1 MQIAV
6 VSDTHNNIINL
17 EKAIHEIKYQGI
29 KHLIH
34 CGDVTFRQTLKACQD
49 LCINLAYGNGDND
62 QRSILEQLQLLNP
75 DSNAG
80 LIQDFSLD
88 GQRFFVAHGD
98 THSLIQT
105 ALSSGEYD
113 WVLQGHTHRFKDEL
127 YGHTKWVNPGAL
139 GGKLPGSVSFAILET
154 STKTVEQVMLKAF

>member
-6 VSDTHNNIINL
+6 VSDTHNNIATF
-17 EKAIHEIKYQGI
+17 EKVIHEIKSRGI
-29 KHLIH
+29 RHLIH
-34 CGDVTFRQTLKACQD
+34 CGDITFSQTLKPCQD
-49 LCINLAYGNGDND
+49 LCINLAYGNGDID
-62 QRSILEQLQLLNP
+62 QKAILDQLQSLNP

-80 LIQDFSLD
+80 LTQDFFLD

-105 ALSSGEYD
+105 ALSSGVYD

-127 YGHTKWVNPGAL
+127 YGHTKWLNPGAL
-139 GGKLPGSVSFAILET
+139 GGKLTDRGSFAILDT
-154 STKTVEQVMLKAF
+154 GTKTIELIMLMEF